1 MESMFFKGGM
11 TGPVL
16 WTDEQRA
23 EEEVLEKGDSKTWV
37 LFALYSPLGDR
48 MWPGSREK
56 GKALYAQGYT
66 LTEDPLPT
74 GTRRGRDII
83 VTPGQY
89 I

>member
-1 MESMFFKGGM
+1 MESKFFHGGV

-37 LFALYSPLGDR
+37 FFALYNVGGDR
-48 MWPGSREK
+48 VWPGSREK

-66 LTEDPLPT
+66 LTDDPLPA
-74 GTRRGRDII
+74 GTRRGRDIV